1 MCNRPDFEGE
11 EAELDQELVA
21 LMKHWRQYSLM
32 WVEAA
37 ELDGPAWVEH
47 FIQDIQRR
55 AAALR
60 ERAEFPS
67 PSAGDS

>member
-21 LMKHWRQYSLM
+21 LMRHRRQA
-32 WVEAA
+32 E
-37 ELDGPAWVEH
+37 ELDGPAWVEQ

-55 AAALR
+55 AEELQIAR
-60 ERAEFPS
+60 SCGTSQQQMTP
-67 PSAGDS
+67 